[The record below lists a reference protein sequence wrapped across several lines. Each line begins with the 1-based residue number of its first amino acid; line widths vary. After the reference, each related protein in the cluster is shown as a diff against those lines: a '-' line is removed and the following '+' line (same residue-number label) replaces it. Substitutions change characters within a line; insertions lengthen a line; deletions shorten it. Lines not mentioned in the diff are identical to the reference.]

1 MPPEHLPEDVEILD
15 ELQQHRLETLLAVD
29 ELVKQLVEKL
39 KSQEILDNTYLIYMS
54 DNGFHIGKD
63 TLLLIIQNYSSS
75 NF

>member
-63 TLLLIIQNYSSS
+63 TLLLIIQN
-75 NF
+75 